1 MSLFL
6 CVGHVIERRP
16 IQGVAHLVP
25 WHMGRPQPRTALK
38 DHLSNILCKKHGR
51 RQ

>member
-6 CVGHVIERRP
+6 CVGHVIDRRP

-25 WHMGRPQPRTALK
+25 WHMGRPQPRTALQ
-38 DHLSNILCKKHGR
+38 DHLSNDSDVMCHNTY
-51 RQ
+51 